1 MSGKK
6 LSFLEIAK
14 LNKDKIVKKE
24 VIVETKKEEDN
35 NYLYNEEY
43 EEYEDDINIK
53 NSDLEFEKNYD
64 MKIIDIKCDFVELIR
79 KNYTYKFF
87 FNNQYN
93 NLKYNFYDFIKH
105 CSNNYYDIIKN
116 TNKENEAYIK
126 ILEEEERKKEEY
138 EENYENDENYYPYKY

>member
-24 VIVETKKEEDN
+24 VIVETKKKEEYTN
-35 NYLYNEEY
+35 NHLYNQ
-43 EEYEDDINIK
+43 EYEDDINIK
-53 NSDLEFEKNYD
+53 NSDLEFEKKYD
-64 MKIIDIKCDFVELIR
+64 MKIIDIKCNFLDFVR

-87 FNNQYN
+87 FNNQHN
-93 NLKYNFYDFIKH
+93 ILQYNFYDFIKH

-116 TNKENEAYIK
+116 TNKENEAYTK

>member
-24 VIVETKKEEDN
+24 VVIETKKKEEDN
-35 NYLYNEEY
+35 NKYLCDK
-43 EEYEDDINIK
+43 EDDNDINIK
-53 NSDLEFEKNYD
+53 NSDLEFEKMYD
-64 MKIIDIKCDFVELIR
+64 MKIIDIKSDFLDFVR
-79 KNYTYKFF
+79 KNYSYKFF
-87 FNNQYN
+87 FNNQHNILQYN
-93 NLKYNFYDFIKH
+93 LYDFIKN

-116 TNKENEAYIK
+116 TNKENKAYLEL
-126 ILEEEERKKEEY
+126 LEEEERKKEEY